1 MLGHIY
7 PEFQSAFT
15 YQDHRRPFKIDYAQ
29 AMYGGPFSTEQV
41 EDVKTFLKIISVLV
55 PMGAAVTIIVF
66 AYQASSFFS
75 LNLDLDSKTCY
86 TYGLISTNL
95 PLLTANLYMSSFST
109 QSCITTHHQC

>member
-41 EDVKTFLKIISVLV
+41 EDVKNFLGLFVSALV
-55 PMGAAVTIIVF
+55 PMGAAVTIVF
-66 AYQASSFFS
+66 LHIMHPHSF
-75 LNLDLDSKTCY
+75 L
-86 TYGLISTNL
+86 
-95 PLLTANLYMSSFST
+95 
-109 QSCITTHHQC
+109 